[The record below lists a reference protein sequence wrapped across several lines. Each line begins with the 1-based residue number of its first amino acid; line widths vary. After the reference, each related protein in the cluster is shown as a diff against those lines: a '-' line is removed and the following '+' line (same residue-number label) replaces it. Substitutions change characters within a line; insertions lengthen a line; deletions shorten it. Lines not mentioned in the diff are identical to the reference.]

1 MELKVPVIISG
12 VKTVEELASRV
23 LDDYEYKGM
32 TVRQWA
38 DRIVNPKTRADNIRS
53 MTDEEL
59 ATWLNCMQANA
70 YHRGMLEQPVTAYPN
85 NNEAWL
91 EWLKQEEEDGK
102 HAQS

>member
-1 MELKVPVIISG
+1 MEIKVPVIIDG

-38 DRIVNPKTRADNIRS
+38 DRISNPKTHADNIRS

-59 ATWLNCMQANA
+59 ANWIGGLGEDDLCPPKCAGCM
-70 YHRGMLEQPVTAYPN
+70 EVTC
-85 NNEAWL
+85 EDAWL
-91 EWLKQEEEDGK
+91 DWLKQEAKNE
-102 HAQS
+102 